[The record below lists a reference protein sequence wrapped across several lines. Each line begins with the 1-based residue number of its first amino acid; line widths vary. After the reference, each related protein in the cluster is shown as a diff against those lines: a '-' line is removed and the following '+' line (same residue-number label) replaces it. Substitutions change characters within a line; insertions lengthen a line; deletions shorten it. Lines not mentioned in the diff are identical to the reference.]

1 MNINT
6 NGKTL
11 YFSDEEIDTIAGGE
25 KKVFVT
31 KRINGKESH
40 VKAERKKSNT
50 GKHLKKDKEE
60 DEEIFNFNTE
70 IVLGINKSKE
80 KEKEEKKAKKNK
92 KTNNKKNKHKKRN
105 NKKHYEAK
113 KKKPNKLVITI
124 ITTIVLLIIITIFA
138 LMAPIFNITSIEV
151 QGNNKIN
158 KEEIISLSNLK
169 KGDNIF
175 RFNNSIISNIKENT
189 YIETVEIK
197 RNLPGTVIIS
207 VKERTVKYQINII
220 NGYTYID
227 KNGYILEQSSTKS
240 DVPVI
245 AGLKSTENVLLNEK
259 RLQDE
264 DLETLNDVSKILD
277 AAKTIGKDNIIT
289 EINVENKHDYIL
301 YLESENKRIHIGDTS
316 NLTNKML
323 YVQKILE
330 GEQGKSGTAYVNGD
344 ISAGFKPYF
353 REE

>member
-6 NGKTL
+6 NGKNL

-175 RFNNSIISNIKENT
+175 RFNKSIISKIKENA
-189 YIETVEIK
+189 YIESAEIK

-207 VKERTVKYQINII
+207 IKERTVKYQINII

-227 KNGYILEQSSTKS
+227 KNGYILEHSSTKS

-264 DLETLNDVSKILD
+264 GLETLNDVSKILD

-301 YLESENKRIHIGDTS
+301 YLESENKRIYIGDTS

-323 YVQKILE
+323 YVQRILE

>member
-6 NGKTL
+6 NGKKL

-175 RFNNSIISNIKENT
+175 RFNKSIISKIKENA
-189 YIETVEIK
+189 YIESAEIK

-207 VKERTVKYQINII
+207 IKERTVKYQINII

-227 KNGYILEQSSTKS
+227 KNGYILEHSSTKS

-323 YVQKILE
+323 YVQRILE

>member
-40 VKAERKKSNT
+40 VKAERKRSNT

-80 KEKEEKKAKKNK
+80 KEKEEEKKAKKNK
-92 KTNNKKNKHKKRN
+92 KRNKHKKVN
-105 NKKHYEAK
+105 NKKGYEPK
-113 KKKPNKLVITI
+113 KKKLNKVVLTI
-124 ITTIVLLIIITIFA
+124 VTIIVLLVIISIFA

-240 DVPVI
+240 EVPVI
-245 AGLKSTENVLLNEK
+245 VGLKTTEDGLLNQE
-259 RLQDE
+259 RLQEE
-264 DLETLNDVSKILD
+264 DLETLNDISKILD
-277 AAKTIGKDNIIT
+277 AAKTIGKDNLIT
-289 EINVENKHDYIL
+289 EINVENEHDYVL
-301 YLESENKRIHIGDTS
+301 YLEIENKRIHIGDTS

-323 YVQKILE
+323 YVQRILE

>member
-175 RFNNSIISNIKENT
+175 RFNKSIISKIKENA
-189 YIETVEIK
+189 YIESAEIK

-207 VKERTVKYQINII
+207 IKERTVKYQVNII

-227 KNGYILEQSSTKS
+227 KNGYILEHSSTKS

-323 YVQKILE
+323 YVQRILE

>member
-301 YLESENKRIHIGDTS
+301 YLESENKRIYIGDTS

-323 YVQKILE
+323 YVQRILE